1 MEEWTQDSQEGL
13 LLRFAFY
20 AYKDEPKILYFSNL
34 FVDEVCR
41 NRGYGTRIL
50 ASAEKVAGV
59 IGATIIRLKV
69 KKENPA
75 NKWYRK
81 NGYVYA
87 TSEGEFDWLE
97 KRLVKIEDVAI
108 NRTRSY
114 QRRHILWRIGFVWRT
129 IFRRYYERKLERE
142 ISYFNP

>member
-1 MEEWTQDSQEGL
+1 MEEWTQDIQKDL

-20 AYKDEPKILYFSNL
+20 TYKDEPKILYLSNL
-34 FVDEVCR
+34 FVDEAYR

-50 ASAEKVAGV
+50 TSAEKVAGV

-81 NGYVYA
+81 NGYSYM
-87 TSEGEFDWLE
+87 TSEDGYDWLE
-97 KRLVKIEDVAI
+97 KSIK
-108 NRTRSY
+108 
-114 QRRHILWRIGFVWRT
+114 
-129 IFRRYYERKLERE
+129 K
-142 ISYFNP
+142 